1 MEPGWFRRVWAGKN
15 RLINLAE
22 IHVCGLLRGCIIFVD
37 LTERVSQMGGFVHQW
52 SLVRYLIK
60 SNARLAQGLFC
71 ADMVWE

>member
-1 MEPGWFRRVWAGKN
+1 MEPGGFKRVWAGIN
-15 RLINLAE
+15 RPINLAE
-22 IHVCGLLRGCIIFVD
+22 IRVCGLSRGCIIFVD
-37 LTERVSQMGGFVHQW
+37 LTEHVSQMGDFVHQR